1 MKGFKGWLCRRFLPE
16 WARESLVE
24 ENKRLQ
30 GQLAEARAE
39 IAKLNAYLDGREAG
53 LRSQR
58 RIVINNNAGEG

>member
-30 GQLAEARAE
+30 EDNELF
-39 IAKLNAYLDGREAG
+39 I
-53 LRSQR
+53 
-58 RIVINNNAGEG
+58 